1 MTWILIFVSMYLV
14 ELPDKTSL
22 ATLALV
28 SRYDG
33 RMVAIGSA
41 LAMVTQ
47 AMLAILAGRLLNEIL
62 QDPLRWIEIGLF
74 AMFALWLW
82 RESFKKGI
90 EEGPS
95 ANQRVAGG
103 RGRIISR
110 AFLMVFMAEFL
121 ELTQMATMTYAA
133 RFAQHLVI
141 LFEVVATALVAAN
154 ATVVVGGQRLRGLI
168 ATKWIQRS
176 SATIFLM
183 VAIAQAGIQ
192 ILG

>member
-47 AMLAILAGRLLNEIL
+47 TMLAILAGRLLNEIP
-62 QDPLRWIEIGLF
+62 QDPLRWIEVGLF

-95 ANQRVAGG
+95 ANQRVGG
-103 RGRIISR
+103 RRGTIILR

-121 ELTQMATMTYAA
+121 DLTQMATMTYAA

-141 LFEVVATALVAAN
+141 LFVVVATALVAAN

-192 ILG
+192 ISG